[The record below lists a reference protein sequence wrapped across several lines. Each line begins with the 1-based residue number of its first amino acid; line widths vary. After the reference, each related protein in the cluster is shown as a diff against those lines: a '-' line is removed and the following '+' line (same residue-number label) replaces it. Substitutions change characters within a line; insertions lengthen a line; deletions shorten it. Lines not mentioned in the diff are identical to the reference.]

1 MLEAFDVDPAA
12 EAVYLAMLERP
23 HAKAA
28 ELAGHLGLPEAA
40 VRSALEMLA
49 QLALLR
55 PSWEDPLQLRPVSPE
70 VGLEALLA
78 RQQAELLERQQQ
90 LDRGRA
96 ALAVLVA
103 DHAGRRRY
111 EQADTERLE
120 GLDAVRERLESLT
133 ASTRFELVAFQT
145 GGAQSDAARQASRP
159 LDEVLLERGVAM
171 RTVLLDAARNDAGTV
186 GYAKWLT
193 ERGGRVRTAPTLP
206 LRMIVVDRE
215 TAIVPIDPEISRAG
229 AVVLHGG
236 GAVTAILA
244 LFDHVW
250 GTATP
255 LGAAPARDAD
265 GVSAHER
272 TVLQLMATGIGDDA
286 IARRLALSDR
296 TVRRTIADLMDRL
309 DSHSRFQL
317 GVQASLRGWLDE
329 PGSTRPDPSPAATR
343 VPRLTRPRPR
353 TAPEPATEPAASSVG
368 GPSSTPS

>member
-1 MLEAFDVDPAA
+1 M
-12 EAVYLAMLERP
+12 
-23 HAKAA
+23 
-28 ELAGHLGLPEAA
+28 
-40 VRSALEMLA
+40 
-49 QLALLR
+49 
-55 PSWEDPLQLRPVSPE
+55 
-70 VGLEALLA
+70 GLEALLA

-103 DHAGRRRY
+103 DHAGRRRF

-159 LDEVLLERGVAM
+159 LDQVLLERGVAM
-171 RTVLLDAARNDAGTV
+171 RTVLLDAARNDPGTV
-186 GYAKWLT
+186 TYAKWLT
-193 ERGGRVRTAPTLP
+193 ERGGRVRTVPTLP

-236 GAVTAILA
+236 GAVTAMLA

-250 GTATP
+250 TTATP
-255 LGAAPARDAD
+255 LGAPPLRDAD
-265 GVSAHER
+265 GVTAHER

-309 DSHSRFQL
+309 ESQSRFQL

-329 PGSTRPDPSPAATR
+329 PGSAPPESAPTAPRVARRP
-343 VPRLTRPRPR
+343 RPRPR
-353 TAPEPATEPAASSVG
+353 TAPEPATTPAPAPAPASSSVG
-368 GPSSTPS
+368 AQAPPPA